1 MSGDGTIDVE
11 ATVRRLTA
19 VRKVVSFFRRVLSDR
34 SDLSLLDEIDHAA
47 SQALESMGAE
57 ASFSVALLGE
67 SGAGKSSLI
76 NAIAGLDLLPHNSGR
91 AVTASVCEVTRGD
104 SDFLVEV
111 EFRDVKDSLEMVR
124 GLGSRLLGAAED
136 RVDAGSGTS
145 SLQLDDGDSRLI
157 EAITGRSPEDC
168 VSAASS
174 GLDSLLLDDAR
185 IALTSGGCGKFDFPG
200 ATGKEVQDCVE
211 QYLSSARN
219 LWPFVQRVS
228 VTGPFETMPHGVRLV
243 DVPGLNDPD
252 PSRDR
257 VAREHLQQAGLV
269 WLVLSAK
276 RAATGEIVRFL
287 TESRLLTRLQLDGRL
302 GSVAV
307 VVTHA
312 DQLDEE
318 GLIRELRLP
327 EDITF
332 DELLSHHVRRTEGH
346 VRSELLKVWDET
358 VRQADFDPEQ
368 FGRIRDGRNL
378 LDRIQ
383 VFCVDSR
390 QFMLARRIM
399 RTPRGAIRR
408 FDSEEQT
415 GIPKLLEWLGS
426 EFIEK
431 ERKSA
436 VLRATDRADRL
447 EKEIRSVFGHRK
459 AVKQALEKWRNA
471 TRGGVG
477 DVKQGAATF
486 LQEQITAHKEESRIK
501 AETEAARVTD
511 AIHRATEE
519 ARSMLRSEVPDEL
532 KSIHW
537 STLRA
542 IVRRRGVFHG
552 TAKRWDI
559 PQQIAD
565 RIASKLVFR
574 WSGLF
579 ENFAT
584 SFLNSLESK
593 SVDLVAQHR
602 HVLYQA
608 VAAALGE
615 ASTELLPERQEQQS
629 LSLGFDLAQAA
640 VSQQL
645 RTTRLGFSAA
655 LVDCMRRELSPAFD
669 AAAKESG
676 RGMKDRIVLILLD
689 KLEGS
694 VPTVVAALNRDI
706 EGQVAAVKAMLLAR
720 VADAHHMVAES
731 AMREAANMEADL
743 RQTSD
748 QELRRQIGALEQGLS
763 LLSPS

>member
-1 MSGDGTIDVE
+1 MIGRANDDV
-11 ATVRRLTA
+11 ASTVARLTV
-19 VRKVVSFFRRVLSDR
+19 VRQSVRFLRDALSDSR
-34 SDLSLLDEIDHAA
+34 DHSLLDEMDVVV
-47 SQALESMGAE
+47 SQALDSVGSE
-57 ASFSVALLGE
+57 ATFSVALLGE

-91 AVTASVCEVTRGD
+91 AVTAAVCEVARDG
-104 SDFLVEV
+104 SDFCVDV
-111 EFRDVKDSLEMVR
+111 EFRERKDSLAMVR
-124 GLGSRLLGAAED
+124 DLGVRLLGAAKD
-136 RVDAGSGTS
+136 RVDAGSES
-145 SLQLDDGDSRLI
+145 VSLQLDDGDRRMI
-157 EAITGRSPEDC
+157 EAITGRPPEEC
-168 VSAASS
+168 VEAASS

-185 IALTSGGCGKFDFPG
+185 IAVTSGGCRKFDFPG

-228 VTGPFETMPHGVRLV
+228 VEGPFETMPRGVRLV
-243 DVPGLNDPD
+243 DIPGLNDPD
-252 PSRDR
+252 PGRDR
-257 VAREHLQQAGLV
+257 IARDHLQQAGLV

-276 RAATGEIVRFL
+276 RAATGEIVRYL

-318 GLIRELRLP
+318 GLIRELRLS

-358 VRQADFDPEQ
+358 VRQADLDPEQ
-368 FGRIRDGRNL
+368 RGRVRDGRTL
-378 LDRIQ
+378 LERIP

-390 QFMLARRIM
+390 QFMLARRII

-415 GIPKLLEWLGS
+415 GIPRLLDWLGS
-426 EFIEK
+426 EFVEE

-436 VLRATDRADRL
+436 IRRAAVMADRL
-447 EKEIRSVFGHRK
+447 EREIRSVFGHRK
-459 AVKQALEKWRNA
+459 SVKQALEKWRNA
-471 TRGGVG
+471 KRGGVG

-486 LQEQITAHKEESRIK
+486 LQEQIAGHKEETRIK

-519 ARSMLRSEVPDEL
+519 ARLMLRSEVPDEL

-559 PQQIAD
+559 PQQITD

-574 WSGLF
+574 WAGLF
-579 ENFAT
+579 ENSAT

-615 ASTELLPERQEQQS
+615 ASSELLPERQEQKS
-629 LSLGFDLAQAA
+629 LSLRFDLAQAA
-640 VSQQL
+640 VTQQL

-655 LVDCMRRELSPAFD
+655 LVDCMRRELGPAFD

-676 RGMKDRIVLILLD
+676 RGMKDRIVLILLE
-689 KLEGS
+689 KLENS

-720 VADAHHMVAES
+720 VDDAHQMVTDI

-743 RQTSD
+743 SQTSD
-748 QELRRQIGALEQGLS
+748 QELREQIEMLAQGLS
-763 LLSPS
+763 LLSLS